1 MLKIKK
7 KLYIVKNIL
16 FIIQFYFVFS
26 MLSNILQVKY
36 VNIFFIILYS
46 IYVIRILFEILS
58 KKRGYKEELVYNLMQ
73 ICTFIYIGLLW
84 YKMYYENALVT
95 LNNMRYFQ
103 INYTIISVLLIF
115 LLVYSFIGID
125 KVDSKGEKNEGRIKT
140 TTK

>member
-7 KLYIVKNIL
+7 NLYIVKNIL